1 MGLVVPLLALP
12 FFGGGVLAMWWI
24 ARRLPE
30 GWKGICAGFC
40 ALCAFPPLV
49 LGGWWLSLHLWT
61 SATYVCLDCG
71 RTEVQER
78 FAGVI
83 CSRTLL
89 DDGEDYAERFAV
101 PDAAGYGH
109 DWQLESCL
117 HAASGRITCSEQCVE
132 GWFRVLPRL
141 RDRDAADQLFR
152 SARALP
158 HEQRCALMDEITRAV
173 WNREQGEDGLD
184 RAFASW
190 CGQRR

>member
-1 MGLVVPLLALP
+1 MGLAVPLLALP
-12 FFGGGVLAMWWI
+12 FLGGGVLAMCWI
-24 ARRLPE
+24 ARHLPA

-89 DDGEDYAERFAV
+89 DDGDDYAERFAV
-101 PDAAGYGH
+101 PVAAENG
-109 DWQLESCL
+109 
-117 HAASGRITCSEQCVE
+117 HAASGRITCTEQYVE
-132 GWFRVLPRL
+132 GWFRVLPKL
-141 RDRDAADQLFR
+141 QDHDAADKLFAN
-152 SARALP
+152 ARALP
-158 HEQRCALMDEITRAV
+158 HEQRCELMDEITRVV
-173 WNREQGEDGLD
+173 WRREQEKGGLD
-184 RAFASW
+184 SAFESWRA
-190 CGQRR
+190 QRR